1 MEARERHTCAT
12 ACPGGAQMAQRISRS
27 LTQRMFES
35 VLGDIEQTIVG
46 WRSGANPER
55 FTLEIL
61 EDRVG
66 ALRHL
71 AEDGPVCKA
80 LEHAETAFVE
90 AVLAVPPTINF
101 AEARRAMEREEQD
114 SFAPESGS
122 GTGFANSYTNSKRST
137 NSKPK
142 SEDQEENNPKP

>member
-1 MEARERHTCAT
+1 MEGRERHACAG
-12 ACPGGAQMAQRISRS
+12 ACRGGVQMAQRITRS

-35 VLGDIEQTIVG
+35 VLGDIEATIVG
-46 WRSGANPER
+46 WRRGANPQR

-61 EDRVG
+61 EDRLG

-80 LEHAETAFVE
+80 LEHAETALCE
-90 AVLAVPPTINF
+90 ALLGVAPTINF
-101 AEARRAMEREEQD
+101 AEARRAMAREEQD

-122 GTGFANSYTNSKRST
+122 GTGFANSHTNSKRST

-142 SEDQEENNPKP
+142 SEDQEEINPKP